1 MEFSGQEISAKW
13 PKNSSLM
20 TRKFQTGHMA
30 VWMEFFGQEIS
41 MNGQRIGGKFFWN
54 EV

>member
-1 MEFSGQEISAKW
+1 
-13 PKNSSLM
+13 M

-30 VWMEFFGQEIS
+30 VWLEFFGQEIS

-54 EV
+54 EGEKTGQGTKFC